1 MPMSHQA
8 LLVVGELD
16 AIRREWLEGKMSTN
30 QYDRVTAYVLRR
42 RLQSTRYHV
51 VKGLNEAQSLFY
63 IKRSF
68 YERSDGVVVLYYS
81 ITAKGVSL
89 IKQLHGSIQWSNAVA
104 WQKDVS
110 EKALRRRLD
119 KQQHRL
125 ESLLEEL
132 ES

>member
-8 LLVVGELD
+8 LLVVGQLD
-16 AIRREWLEGKMSTN
+16 AIRREWLDGKISTN
-30 QYDRVTAYVLRR
+30 EYDRVTAYVLRR

-68 YERSDGVVVLYYS
+68 YERSDGIAVMYYS
-81 ITAKGVSL
+81 ITAEGVRL

-110 EKALRRRLD
+110 EKVLRRRLD
-119 KQQHRL
+119 KQQTRL
-125 ESLLEEL
+125 ESMLEDI